1 MSLDRRS
8 LTSRYISVDGHFV
21 QEVRGLWQMENDMM
35 GGPFVS
41 YSQVDTINNRV
52 IVAEGFVY
60 LPNKKKRELIRML
73 EASLQ
78 TLKLPASR

>member
-1 MSLDRRS
+1 
-8 LTSRYISVDGHFV
+8 
-21 QEVRGLWQMENDMM
+21 MM